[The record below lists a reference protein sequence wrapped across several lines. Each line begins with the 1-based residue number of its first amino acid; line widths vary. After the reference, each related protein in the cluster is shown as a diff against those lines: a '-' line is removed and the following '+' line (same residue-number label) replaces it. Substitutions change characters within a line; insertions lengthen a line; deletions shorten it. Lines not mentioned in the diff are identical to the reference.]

1 MHSFLL
7 QLFTYFFYINCYIHV
22 FMFLYYVI
30 KVSED
35 FLTTIDNVLD
45 ASLENVFE
53 SQTTANSSSRY
64 IWERHLIKHDY

>member
-1 MHSFLL
+1 
-7 QLFTYFFYINCYIHV
+7 
-22 FMFLYYVI
+22 MFLYYVI

-53 SQTTANSSSRY
+53 SQRSANSSSRY
-64 IWERHLIKHDY
+64 IWELKHDYTNYSFVIKDA